1 MLEGT
6 PAFLGRR
13 TDLEL
18 EGRSAV
24 VAALLKRLGE
34 HGPLSDLLDTDV
46 GKVLQAAS
54 FIVSLSK
61 IKEGMA
67 TALVEA

>member
-24 VAALLKRLGE
+24 AAALLPRLGE
-34 HGPLSDLLDTDV
+34 HGPSRDLLDTDV
-46 GKVLQAAS
+46 GKVLQAVS
-54 FIVSLSK
+54 FIVEFTKDKLDSYCVS
-61 IKEGMA
+61 
-67 TALVEA
+67 

>member
-6 PAFLGRR
+6 LAFLGRR
-13 TDLEL
+13 TDPEL

-24 VAALLKRLGE
+24 AAALLPMLNE
-34 HGPLSDLLDTDV
+34 HDPSRDLLDTDV
-46 GKVLQAAS
+46 GKVLQAVS

-67 TALVEA
+67 TVLVEA